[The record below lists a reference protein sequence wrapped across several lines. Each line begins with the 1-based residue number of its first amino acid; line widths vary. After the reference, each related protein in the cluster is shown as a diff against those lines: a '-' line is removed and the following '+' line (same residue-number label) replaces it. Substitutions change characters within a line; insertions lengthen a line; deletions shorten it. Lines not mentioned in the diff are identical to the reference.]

1 MLEDISKSVYVI
13 LIAEEGA
20 RHEELL
26 AIYKSQTFEVVRLF
40 QDCQH
45 F

>member
-1 MLEDISKSVYVI
+1 MLEDIFKNVSVI
-13 LIAEEGA
+13 FIAEKSA
-20 RHEELL
+20 RHEELF
-26 AIYKSQTFEVVRLF
+26 AIDKSQTFEVVRLF

>member
-1 MLEDISKSVYVI
+1 MLEDIFKNVSVI
-13 LIAEEGA
+13 LIAEKGA

-40 QDCQH
+40 
-45 F
+45 